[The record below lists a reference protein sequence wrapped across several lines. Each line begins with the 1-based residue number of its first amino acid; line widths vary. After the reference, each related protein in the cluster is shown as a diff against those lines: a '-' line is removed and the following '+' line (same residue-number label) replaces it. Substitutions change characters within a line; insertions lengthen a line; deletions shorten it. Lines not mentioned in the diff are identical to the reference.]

1 MSKPISQL
9 ERDLNRLKNEI
20 QRFPKKAAYIVSD
33 YTHAAFRDGKWD
45 GQKWTDRKSSDRS
58 DRRNPD
64 KPRRL
69 MTKTRTLE
77 RSVMVKNTSDSVIVS
92 TNVKYAQIHNEGGT
106 INHPGGTPYLPF
118 NVVYTAR
125 KTRGRIGRMG
135 DNQVAFI
142 SKRNASKFP
151 QAKFTKPH
159 KIPMP
164 KRQFMGYSRELMN
177 NLKKNL
183 DSLIEASKKH

>member
-1 MSKPISQL
+1 MAKPISQL
-9 ERDLNRLKNEI
+9 ERDLNRLKQELKT
-20 QRFPKKAAYIVSD
+20 FPKKAAYIVSD

-45 GQKWTDRKSSDRS
+45 GQKWKDRKSSDRS

-77 RSVMVKNTSDSVIVS
+77 RSVMVKNTSDSIIIS

-118 NVVYTAR
+118 SVAYGKRSRSKANKVVFVKKTTA
-125 KTRGRIGRMG
+125 
-135 DNQVAFI
+135 A
-142 SKRNASKFP
+142 KFP

-164 KRQFMGYSRELMN
+164 KRQFMGYSRELIQ
-177 NLKKNL
+177 NLKNNL
-183 DSLIEASKKH
+183 DSLIIEASKKP